1 MESTRVETLPA
12 VSLTLR
18 SRSGASRGFFL
29 GILGKKLRFMPF
41 PLLSGER
48 QDLVGEVFE
57 LPDVVEVLEDALDE
71 RL

>member
-1 MESTRVETLPA
+1 MEGTGVEPLPA

-18 SRSGASRGFFL
+18 SRSDASRGFFL
-29 GILGKKLRFMPF
+29 SFLGEKLRLVLF

-48 QDLVGEVFE
+48 QDLVGEGTE

-71 RL
+71 RF